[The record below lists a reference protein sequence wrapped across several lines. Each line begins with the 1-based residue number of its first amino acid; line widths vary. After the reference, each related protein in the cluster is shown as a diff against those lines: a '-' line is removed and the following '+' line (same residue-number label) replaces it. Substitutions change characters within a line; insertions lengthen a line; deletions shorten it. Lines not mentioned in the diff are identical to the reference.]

1 MFHPLG
7 PNLKD
12 LSTEELNKKY
22 NDLLTRYNQA
32 FRFGPHGV
40 LPQLQML
47 INDYRTELQVR
58 NQKQLEELEQASK
71 NFKNIIDIK

>member
-12 LSTEELNKKY
+12 LSTEELHKKY

-32 FRFGPHGV
+32 FKFGPYGV
-40 LPQLQML
+40 LSQLQML
-47 INDYRTELQVR
+47 INDYQLEIQAR
-58 NQKQLEELEQASK
+58 NQKQIEEMEKASK

>member
-12 LSTEELNKKY
+12 LSTEELHKKY
-22 NDLLTRYNQA
+22 NELLTRYNQA
-32 FRFGPHGV
+32 FKFGPHGV
-40 LPQLQML
+40 LNQLQML
-47 INDYRTELQVR
+47 LNDYQLEIQTR
-58 NQKQLEELEQASK
+58 NQKQIEEMEKASK